1 MTYQD
6 ILKRIT
12 PELEELISR
21 LQAEMIKMRT
31 GRADPSLI
39 ADLKVSCFGQ
49 EFPLKQLAVV
59 SAAGAKEILIQPW
72 DNSYLEPILSS
83 LSKSSLGSGMVAE
96 KNLIRLSLPPLTEE
110 YRKNFLRILSERA
123 EEQRA
128 MIRKIRDRA
137 RKEIQDGEKEGLIR
151 EDDKFRG
158 KEELDKLVKKYNE
171 KIEEMTEKKK
181 EEIME

>member
-6 ILKRIT
+6 IIKRVT

-21 LQAEMIKMRT
+21 LSAEMIKMRT

-39 ADLKVSCFGQ
+39 ADIKVNCFGQ

-59 SAAGAKEILIQPW
+59 SASGQKEILIQPW
-72 DNSYLEPILSS
+72 DVSYLEPILSS
-83 LSKSSLGSGMVAE
+83 LSRSSLGSGLSAE

-110 YRKNFLRILSERA
+110 YRKNFLRILSEKT
-123 EEQRA
+123 EEQRVV
-128 MIRKIRDRA
+128 IRKIRERIW
-137 RKEIQDGEKEGLIR
+137 KEIQAGEKEGSIR

-171 KIEEMTEKKK
+171 KIEEMAEKKK
-181 EEIME
+181 KEVME